1 MFSCV
6 MILCFSVLYYKVCYI
21 FYFGYRREIFL
32 VKEAPKK
39 LIKNKGRIA
48 GIISRK
54 RKIKEQQANTK
65 SR

>member
-6 MILCFSVLYYKVCYI
+6 MILCFSVLCYKVYYI

-39 LIKNKGRIA
+39 LRKNKGRIA